1 MNNIE
6 ANKTPDTVRLSAPVV
21 FRAIDRYIESNIVKA
36 TETKSRGGDR
46 VQWGDNNA
54 YPDYLLSLYKDVA
67 TLGSIVNGCVDYT
80 AGNDVTL
87 LSPLFPEGKCNRLGE
102 LAVDIVRGAAQDWFL
117 FGGFAF
123 EVIRGRDG
131 NPAEI
136 YNMGMEKLRTN
147 EDCTVFYWSD
157 NWAKGGRDKKTYAAF
172 MPDLAAKWA
181 TLTPEEQDRHAASI
195 LYVKNTRKQVYP
207 MPLYAQAVKDCEI
220 ERSIEEYFLNALENS
235 FMASVFIQLCNGVPQ
250 SDDVRQEIID
260 DLNEMYAGKDNA
272 GRMMVSFSPDRQHSA
287 VIQELKA
294 DDFGTQF
301 QELAKRSRQQ
311 IFTSFRAN
319 PNLFGIPT
327 DSLGF
332 SSEEYESAFNLFNR
346 TQIVPVQGRIADA
359 FERVCGAPGVFQ
371 IQPFSLG
378 GGVPV
383 TD

>member
-6 ANKTPDTVRLSAPVV
+6 ANKIPDTVRLSAPVV

-67 TLGSIVNGCVDYT
+67 TLGSIVNGCVDYV
-80 AGNDVTL
+80 AGNDVAL
-87 LSPLFPEGKCNRLGE
+87 ESELFPDGICNTKGQT
-102 LAVDIVRGAAQDWFL
+102 AADIVRGAALDWFL

-123 EVIRGRDG
+123 EVIRGRNG
-131 NPAEI
+131 RPAEI
-136 YNMGMEKLRTN
+136 YNLGIEDIRTN
-147 EDCTVFYWSD
+147 EDCNVFYWSD
-157 NWAKGGRDKKTYAAF
+157 SWAKGGRDKKTYPAYL
-172 MPDLAAKWA
+172 PDLAEKWT

-235 FMASVFIQLCNGVPQ
+235 FMASVFIQLCNGVPANPEQ
-250 SDDVRQEIID
+250 KQEIID

-287 VIQELKA
+287 VIQELKS

-346 TQIVPVQGRIADA
+346 TQIVPVQGRIVDA
-359 FERVCGAPGVFQ
+359 FERICGTPGVLL

-378 GGVPV
+378 GGVQV